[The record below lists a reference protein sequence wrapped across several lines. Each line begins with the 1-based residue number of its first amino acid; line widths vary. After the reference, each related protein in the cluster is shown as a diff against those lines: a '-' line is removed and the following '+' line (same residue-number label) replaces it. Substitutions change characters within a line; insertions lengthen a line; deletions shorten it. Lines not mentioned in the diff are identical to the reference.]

1 SLQVNIPSTTE
12 YYNYT
17 IASASAGTTTFTAV
31 PVTPEASTLRA
42 YAGGVTVLASGQT
55 ASAACMT
62 TTVSGTAPTV
72 TLTTNTAACATPGN
86 NMK

>member
-1 SLQVNIPSTTE
+1 E
-12 YYNYT
+12 YYGYSISNT
-17 IASASAGTTTFTAV
+17 SASNTTFNAV
-31 PVTPEASTLRA
+31 PVNAESSTLRA

-62 TTVSGTAPTV
+62 TTVSGSAPTI
-72 TLTTNTAACATPGN
+72 TFLATGAACASAAN